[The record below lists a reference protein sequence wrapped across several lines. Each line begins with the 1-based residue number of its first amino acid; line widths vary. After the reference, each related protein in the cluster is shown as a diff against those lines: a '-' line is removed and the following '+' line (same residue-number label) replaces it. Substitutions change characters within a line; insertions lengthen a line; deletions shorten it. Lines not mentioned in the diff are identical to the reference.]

1 MKMNEKEVL
10 SCFCVPQFR
19 SDWGYISQKS
29 TRTVPFW
36 WASCRQCCMWGLK
49 LVKCMPLP
57 PPWFWIYNKTLEL
70 IAFPN
75 IFTSDLGF
83 ILFFSRP
90 KVHVGCK
97 MGHTLLPA
105 PAACPGLGWSGHR
118 PLFLPSPVSSTQ
130 SQSLAAGSLP
140 DQVPLS
146 MNCTASIFSV
156 FFQYFEGSFS
166 GCPPP
171 PISLSSVSWR
181 RKHRSRMRAGPD
193 PQAGKVQVLWGT
205 KLERIPDLA
214 TQDA

>member
-1 MKMNEKEVL
+1 
-10 SCFCVPQFR
+10 
-19 SDWGYISQKS
+19 
-29 TRTVPFW
+29 
-36 WASCRQCCMWGLK
+36 
-49 LVKCMPLP
+49 
-57 PPWFWIYNKTLEL
+57 
-70 IAFPN
+70 
-75 IFTSDLGF
+75 
-83 ILFFSRP
+83 
-90 KVHVGCK
+90 

-171 PISLSSVSWR
+171 PQFPSLLYLGGENTGQECAQGQTRKQERCRCCEGQSW
-181 RKHRSRMRAGPD
+181 KGSQILPPKTPRSGQIGCCQGHEWIGSEAP
-193 PQAGKVQVLWGT
+193 
-205 KLERIPDLA
+205 
-214 TQDA
+214 